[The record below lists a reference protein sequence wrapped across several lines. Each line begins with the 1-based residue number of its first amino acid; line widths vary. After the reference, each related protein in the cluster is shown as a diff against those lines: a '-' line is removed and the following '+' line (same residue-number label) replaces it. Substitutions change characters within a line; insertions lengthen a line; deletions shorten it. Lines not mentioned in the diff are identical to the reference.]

1 MNRKKAILFI
11 SGIESMLLGMFI
23 VLFATR
29 AIRPVMFATIV
40 IILGLVASALIFVAI
55 RKFPPM

>member
-23 VLFATR
+23 VLLATG
-29 AIRPVMFATIV
+29 AIRPVTFAAIAIV
-40 IILGLVASALIFVAI
+40 LGLVASALIFVAI
-55 RKFPPM
+55 RKLPPM

>member
-23 VLFATR
+23 VLLATG
-29 AIRPVMFATIV
+29 AIRPVTFAAIAIV
-40 IILGLVASALIFVAI
+40 LGLLASALIFVAI